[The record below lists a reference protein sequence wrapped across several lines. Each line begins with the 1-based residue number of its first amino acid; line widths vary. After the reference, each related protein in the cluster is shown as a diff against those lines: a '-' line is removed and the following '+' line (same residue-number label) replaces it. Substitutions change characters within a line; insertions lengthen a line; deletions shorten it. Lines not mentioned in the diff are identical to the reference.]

1 MNRYRSICGRVSML
15 LRQAGGDPPVPREA
29 QNRLDMRALER
40 YVLPYWQDVLANDE
54 NRAQFFNVYDTMKGE
69 IIRRDACF
77 EIFGINVANNNN
89 LIMSAINYNDPPSSL
104 LRMVFNYI
112 MAERFGVEACQ
123 QYF

>member
-29 QNRLDMRALER
+29 QNRLNMRALER
-40 YVLPYWQDVLANDE
+40 YVLPYWQDVLTNDE

-69 IIRRDACF
+69 IIRRDGGF
-77 EIFGINVANNNN
+77 QIFGITTANNSD
-89 LIMSAINYNDPPSSL
+89 LIMSAINYNDPPSNL

-112 MAERFGVEACQ
+112 MAERFGVDACQ

>member
-1 MNRYRSICGRVSML
+1 ML

-29 QNRLDMRALER
+29 QNRLNMRALER
-40 YVLPYWQDVLANDE
+40 YVLPYWQDVLTNDE

-69 IIRRDACF
+69 IIRRDGGF
-77 EIFGINVANNNN
+77 QIFGITTANNND

-112 MAERFGVEACQ
+112 MAERFGVDACQ
-123 QYF
+123 QYFYIYIHLSPGLR

>member
-1 MNRYRSICGRVSML
+1 MNRYISICGRVSML

-29 QNRLDMRALER
+29 QNRLNMRALER
-40 YVLPYWQDVLANDE
+40 YVLPSWQAVLTDDE
-54 NRAQFFNVYDTMKGE
+54 SRAQFFNVYDTMKGE
-69 IIRRDACF
+69 IIRRDGGF
-77 EIFGINVANNNN
+77 QIFGITTANNSD

-112 MAERFGVEACQ
+112 MAERFGVDACQ

>member
-1 MNRYRSICGRVSML
+1 ML

-40 YVLPYWQDVLANDE
+40 YVLPYWQDVLTNDE

-69 IIRRDACF
+69 IIRRDGGF
-77 EIFGINVANNNN
+77 QIFGITTANNSD

-112 MAERFGVEACQ
+112 MAERFGVDACQ